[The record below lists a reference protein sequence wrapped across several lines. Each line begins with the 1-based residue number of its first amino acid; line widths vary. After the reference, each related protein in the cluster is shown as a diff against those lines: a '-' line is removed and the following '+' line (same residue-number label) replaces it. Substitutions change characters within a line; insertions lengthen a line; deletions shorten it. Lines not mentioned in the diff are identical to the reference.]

1 MSEVW
6 TAFMF
11 LAEADRQ
18 EGIPH
23 GLISYQGLCP
33 LDHAIEQ
40 ARSEGASSATAVL
53 LAEDETENFNP
64 LRTYERLRN
73 IQRRWRQVGFDLKI
87 QTYSCLEAWLDHHV
101 TAEGHW
107 DIIHLSLARASSQEN
122 EGVSP
127 FLECAVA

>member
-11 LAEADRQ
+11 LAEADRH

-23 GLISYQGLCP
+23 GLISYEGLCP

-40 ARSEGASSATAVL
+40 ARSEGASAAAAVL
-53 LAEDETENFNP
+53 LDEDETEDFNP

-101 TAEGHW
+101 TAEEHW
-107 DIIHLSLARASSQEN
+107 DIIPLPVAKGASQGRDVGPQN
-122 EGVSP
+122 
-127 FLECAVA
+127 LECSVA

>member
-1 MSEVW
+1 MSEGW

-11 LAEADRQ
+11 LAEAEPS
-18 EGIPH
+18 EGIPC
-23 GLISYQGLCP
+23 GLISHEGLCP

-40 ARSEGASSATAVL
+40 ARNEGATDAAAVL
-53 LAEDETENFNP
+53 LAEDETEDLNP

-87 QTYSCLEAWLDHHV
+87 QTYSCLEAWLGHHV

-107 DIIHLSLARASSQEN
+107 DIIPLSLPRVTPQKN
-122 EGVSP
+122 EGEAP
-127 FLECAVA
+127 FFECAVA